1 MAEAEKNDEYIELL
15 KQIVKE
21 LRFGSVTLT
30 VQDGKVV
37 QIQKEEKIRI
47 KTDWKTRGFN
57 DAG

>member
-47 KTDWKTRGFN
+47 
-57 DAG
+57 